1 MKNSSDCTV
10 GVTITR
16 DMMLH
21 RLPKNTTLAQR
32 TQVLGL
38 ENPDCRRRF
47 HIWIPYRIALEKR
60 GHVVDLA
67 QNGEECCEFYK
78 TALKDAIRQKKS
90 DEDKYYYHHT
100 DSSSSSRSTSA
111 SSNDQAL
118 SSSPSSSLLLP
129 AKAPFDAVVL
139 DYRMPK
145 KDGLEV
151 AKEILASNPSQR
163 IIFASAYVKETL
175 RESVKELRQV
185 VELMQKP
192 FLPEALVDVLEDSQ
206 AYPELKKLFGNVK
219 KMSEIDFENPTPDQI
234 RDIFEGLKKI
244 QKGRTF

>member
-1 MKNSSDCTV
+1 LRILIAEDESV
-10 GVTITR
+10 
-16 DMMLH
+16 
-21 RLPKNTTLAQR
+21 
-32 TQVLGL
+32 
-38 ENPDCRRRF
+38 
-47 HIWIPYRIALEKR
+47 IWIPYKIALEKR
-60 GHVVDLA
+60 GHIVDIA
-67 QNGEECCEFYK
+67 QSGEECIEIYM
-78 TALKDAIRQKKS
+78 TGLKDATRQKRSNEDDYYNYHEGRHSSRRTNNGNVSS
-90 DEDKYYYHHT
+90 DDHVP
-100 DSSSSSRSTSA
+100 SSSSLLLTS
-111 SSNDQAL
+111 
-118 SSSPSSSLLLP
+118 SSSPSS
-129 AKAPFDAVVL
+129 PFDAVVL

-151 AKEILASNPSQR
+151 AKEILALNPSQR

-192 FLPEALVDVLEDSQ
+192 FLPEALVDVVEDTE
-206 AYPELKKLFGNVK
+206 AYPELKKLFVNVS